1 MADTFGGFLLQ
12 LIGALFLLVML
23 GSLLESH
30 TEKQDII
37 RRAIVNK
44 IGNYYVINK
53 ESVFKFN
60 IEMVAEK

>member
-37 RRAIVNK
+37 RRAMANK
-44 IGNYYVINK
+44 LGNYYIINK
-53 ESVFKFN
+53 APVFKFN